1 MLDQRSPNGQ
11 GTQVRGMLVSPRST
25 HKGQFLAV
33 PTPTGLSYGTQS
45 RQQAHRM
52 VQVQV
57 RIKFGDQ
64 VVALVQF

>member
-1 MLDQRSPNGQ
+1 MAEGHRSGGNWSLPVPH
-11 GTQVRGMLVSPRST
+11 T
-25 HKGQFLAV
+25 KGQFLAV
-33 PTPTGLSYGTQS
+33 PTLTGLSYGTQS

-57 RIKFGDQ
+57 RVKFGDQ